1 MPAKKTHKK
10 RNVYN
15 PSSGLAGCRFCCL
28 PQHIYWRLYT
38 TNAIL
43 ESPSNCANKH
53 PCVYNKKNTGRRY
66 FNGSVPLCTFLCMR
80 FFFATFFFGT
90 VIFLIITFAPL
101 DRGHR
106 YLSERDFS
114 RRHFRRHSADKWWWA
129 QSPRLAGELTQLLH
143 VILELVGA
151 LQLVFLS
158 LPDGHGCVVVVG
170 LVVVVVCKGERRA
183 LSKRHTD

>member
-1 MPAKKTHKK
+1 ME
-10 RNVYN
+10 VY
-15 PSSGLAGCRFCCL
+15 
-28 PQHIYWRLYT
+28 H
-38 TNAIL
+38 
-43 ESPSNCANKH
+43 CAH
-53 PCVYNKKNTGRRY
+53 FSVCV
-66 FNGSVPLCTFLCMR
+66 
-80 FFFATFFFGT
+80 FFATFFFGT
-90 VIFLIITFAPL
+90 AIFLIITFAPL

-143 VILELVGA
+143 VILELVRA

-170 LVVVVVCKGERRA
+170 LLVVVVVCKGERRA